1 MQTIITKQ
9 ELYTQLETYSGLV
22 LVIFWKRGCP
32 GCMKVSKL
40 LPLLESNC
48 LPVISFD
55 CTVGMAEAKTLGVQG
70 TPRWLLFENG
80 KIKAEIQPAADDDA
94 LWEFLTEKAGVDLLR
109 PIFDMA
115 LEKGRAYTRQM
126 QDAVAEIMFR
136 SGDDDEGILSAARL
150 KITKACVEASE
161 DEMESCI
168 EAQIRRCE
176 SRLRERMTQ
185 KGQTEARITALEKLP
200 DLKEEIMRT
209 LCS

>member
-9 ELYTQLETYSGLV
+9 ELYTLLETYSGLV

-40 LPLLESNC
+40 LPLLENNGLS
-48 LPVISFD
+48 IIRFD
-55 CTVGMAEAKTLGVQG
+55 CTDGMEEAKVLGVQG

-80 KIKAEIQPAADDDA
+80 KTKAEIQPAADDDA
-94 LWEFLTEKAGVDLLR
+94 LWEFLTEKAGVDILR
-109 PIFDMA
+109 PVFDMA
-115 LEKGRAYTRQM
+115 LEEGKAYVRQM

-136 SGDDDEGILSAARL
+136 SGDDEDGIISAARL
-150 KITKACVEASE
+150 KISKACVEASE

-185 KGQTEARITALEKLP
+185 KGETKARITALKKLP

>member
-1 MQTIITKQ
+1 
-9 ELYTQLETYSGLV
+9 
-22 LVIFWKRGCP
+22 
-32 GCMKVSKL
+32 MKVSKL